1 MTMNPSK
8 LKQHALAATLA
19 GFALTSLPAAAES
32 AAGDQWAFTVTP
44 YLWLPNI
51 NGTLKF
57 QLPNLNASAGVEAGP
72 NDYLENLDLALM
84 VSGEARKGKWSIFTD
99 VIYLDFS
106 DEVGRVDT
114 VNGVPVPP
122 SIDLGT
128 QASLTGG
135 VWTLVGGYAA
145 VQEPGATLDV
155 IGGFRYLDIEASAD
169 WTLSGPLGLLPPTG
183 SVSQSKGLWDA
194 VVGVRGQ
201 VKLGDGNWSMPY
213 YADIGSGQS
222 SVTWQ
227 AMVGV
232 AYSWNW
238 GDLGL
243 VYRHLA
249 YDMDG
254 DKLLQDVDFSGPALG
269 ATFRF

>member
-1 MTMNPSK
+1 MNSSR
-8 LKQHALAATLA
+8 LKQHALAVTLA
-19 GFALTSLPAAAES
+19 GLALTSLPAGAES

-57 QLPNLNASAGVEAGP
+57 QLPNLNAGTSVETGP
-72 NDYLENLDLALM
+72 NDYLENLDFVLM
-84 VSGEARKGKWSIFTD
+84 ISGEARKGKWSVFTD

-106 DEVGRVDT
+106 DEVSRVDT

-145 VQEPGATLDV
+145 VQEPKATLDV

-169 WTLSGPLGLLPPTG
+169 WMLSGPLGLLPPTG
-183 SVSQSKGLWDA
+183 SVSEGKGLWDA

-201 VKLGDGNWSMPY
+201 VKLGDGNWFAPY
-213 YADIGSGQS
+213 YVDVGTGQS
-222 SVTWQ
+222 DLTWQ
-227 AMVGV
+227 AMGGVGYRF
-232 AYSWNW
+232 AW
-238 GDLGL
+238 GELIGA
-243 VYRHLA
+243 YRHLDYRFGEDTGMKA
-249 YDMDG
+249 
-254 DKLLQDVDFSGPALG
+254 LSFSGPAVSLG
-269 ATFRF
+269 FRW